1 MLYHKT
7 ARTNGTRCVQHKLK
21 AANILLKQYGLIV
34 LALIHITGDAKMKK
48 IKGYVKQMTFFKTL
62 ALLHLF
68 VDLLAPISKL
78 SGSSPCNS
86 CKCKG
91 SHLWAVVQGAAVA

>member
-48 IKGYVKQMTFFKTL
+48 KLRVMS
-62 ALLHLF
+62 
-68 VDLLAPISKL
+68 SK
-78 SGSSPCNS
+78 
-86 CKCKG
+86 
-91 SHLWAVVQGAAVA
+91 